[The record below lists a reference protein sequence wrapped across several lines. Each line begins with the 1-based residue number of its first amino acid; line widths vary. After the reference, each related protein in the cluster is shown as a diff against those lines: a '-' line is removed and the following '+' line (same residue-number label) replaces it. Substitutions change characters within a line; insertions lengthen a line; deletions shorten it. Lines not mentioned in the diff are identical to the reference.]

1 LNELTAQ
8 EEIFF
13 YRLIVTCDDYGITDA
28 RLKLLRSKCFPLKT
42 DSIKENDI
50 EKWLNGLIKAGLC
63 FLYEVN
69 GKRYLKMTSWD
80 RHQQIRAQKSK
91 FPLPDCDGFQMIS
104 IDSESNPNM
113 SIENLFN
120 IWNEQKIMVHQ
131 KITPDIE
138 KSLSKALKQNTEE
151 EIRNSILRYSK
162 MINDKSYTIC
172 DYKWSLVN
180 FLSREKGYRLFLDDG
195 EKWVNYLDRDKPKP
209 QFKSK
214 YQNKDGLSP
223 AAILNGGGDKFF
235 DG

>member
-1 LNELTAQ
+1 MPNRILKESICTSDNLNELTAQ

-104 IDSESNPNM
+104 IDS
-113 SIENLFN
+113 
-120 IWNEQKIMVHQ
+120 
-131 KITPDIE
+131 
-138 KSLSKALKQNTEE
+138 
-151 EIRNSILRYSK
+151 
-162 MINDKSYTIC
+162 
-172 DYKWSLVN
+172 
-180 FLSREKGYRLFLDDG
+180 
-195 EKWVNYLDRDKPKP
+195 
-209 QFKSK
+209 
-214 YQNKDGLSP
+214 
-223 AAILNGGGDKFF
+223 
-235 DG
+235 